1 MELGKRAPYDD
12 EEQVAVERMS
22 PLDATFLH
30 VEDDVTHMHIAS
42 TLIFEGPA
50 PRYEDFLSMIEGKL
64 PLVEKYRKVV
74 QFVPLNLG
82 RPVWVDD
89 THFNL
94 EYHVRHTALPPP
106 GGATELRRLIGR
118 VMSQQ
123 LDRNRP
129 LWELWMVE
137 GLDDGGW
144 AIMSKVHHC
153 MVDGVSGTELLTVV
167 LDAAPDPPRPV
178 PAPWSPTESPSGM
191 ELAVEAVAAMAVS
204 PFEQMRAVRAAT
216 RVPRHALEQ
225 LRQAG
230 KGLAGL
236 SGVIRPTVASSLNGP
251 IGPHRRYDWAATS
264 VDDIKRVRKG
274 LGGSFNDV
282 VLAAITGGF
291 RALLESRGEPL
302 ERVLRT
308 MVPVSVR
315 PRDERGIAV
324 GDGSLA
330 NKVSAMFAELPVALS
345 DPVERL
351 HAVSAQLANLKES
364 RQAVAGEALTSLS
377 GFAPPALLALGARIA
392 TKTAQRNINTVTTNV
407 PGPQIP
413 LYVLGRRML
422 AAYPYVPLAG
432 QIRIGIA
439 IFSYDGSV
447 TFGVTGDYDAAPDI
461 EILCRGI
468 EEEMRTLVALAA

>member
-1 MELGKRAPYDD
+1 
-12 EEQVAVERMS
+12 MS

-42 TLIFEGPA
+42 TLIFEGPP
-50 PRYEDFLSMIEGKL
+50 PRYDELLAMIAGKL
-64 PLVEKYRKVV
+64 PLVEKYRKIVK
-74 QFVPLNLG
+74 FVPFNLG

-89 THFNL
+89 PHFNI
-94 EYHVRHTALPPP
+94 EYHVRHTALPSP
-106 GGATELRRLIGR
+106 GGDDELRRLIGR
-118 VMSQQ
+118 IMGQQ

-137 GLDDGGW
+137 GLDDGKW

-153 MVDGVSGTELLTVV
+153 MVDGVSGTELLAVV
-167 LDAAPDPPRPV
+167 LDAEPDPPRPE
-178 PAPWSPTESPSGM
+178 PAPWHPAESPSGVA
-191 ELAVEAVAAMAVS
+191 LALEAVGAMAVS
-204 PFEQMRAVRAAT
+204 PFEQLRAVRAAT
-216 RVPRHALEQ
+216 RVPRHAVEQ
-225 LRQAG
+225 LREAG
-230 KGLAGL
+230 QGLAGL
-236 SGVIRPTVASSLNGP
+236 AGLIRPTVASSLNGP
-251 IGPHRRYDWAATS
+251 IGPHRRYDWATTS

-291 RALLESRGEPL
+291 RTLLESRGEPVD
-302 ERVLRT
+302 RVLRT

-315 PRDERGIAV
+315 PRDDRGVAV
-324 GDGSLA
+324 GDGSMA
-330 NKVSAMFAELPVALS
+330 NKVSAMFAELPVALA

-432 QIRIGIA
+432 QVRIGIA
-439 IFSYDGSV
+439 IFSYDGHV

-461 EILCRGI
+461 EVLCRGI
-468 EEEMRTLVALAA
+468 EADMAELVALAS

>member
-1 MELGKRAPYDD
+1 M
-12 EEQVAVERMS
+12 AVERMS

-50 PRYEDFLSMIEGKL
+50 PRYEDLLSMIAGKL
-64 PLVEKYRKVV
+64 ELVEKYRKVV

-89 THFNL
+89 PHFHL
-94 EYHVRHTALPPP
+94 EYHVRHTALPAP
-106 GGATELRRLIGR
+106 GSNEDLRRLIGR

-137 GLDDGGW
+137 GLENGHW

-153 MVDGVSGTELLTVV
+153 MVDGVSGTELLSIV
-167 LDAAPDPPRPV
+167 LDVDPDPPRPV
-178 PAPWSPTESPSGM
+178 PAPWYPREAPSKVA
-191 ELAVEAVAAMAVS
+191 LAVEAVGAMATS
-204 PFEQMRAVRAAT
+204 PFEQMRAVRSAT
-216 RVPRHALEQ
+216 RVPRHAFEQ
-225 LRQAG
+225 LRHAG
-230 KGLAGL
+230 QGLAGL
-236 SGVIRPTVASSLNGP
+236 SGVVRPTVASSLNGP
-251 IGPHRRYDWAATS
+251 IGPHRRYDWAETS

-274 LGGSFNDV
+274 LGGTFNDV

-291 RALLESRGEPL
+291 RALLESRGEPVD
-302 ERVLRT
+302 RVLRT

-315 PRDERGIAV
+315 PRDDRGVAV
-324 GDGSLA
+324 GDGNLA
-330 NKVSAMFAELPVALS
+330 NKVSAMFAELPVSLA
-345 DPVERL
+345 DPADRL

-407 PGPQIP
+407 PGPQLP

-439 IFSYDGSV
+439 IFSYDGNV

-461 EILCRGI
+461 DVLCSGI
-468 EEEMRTLVALAA
+468 EEDMAKLVALAS